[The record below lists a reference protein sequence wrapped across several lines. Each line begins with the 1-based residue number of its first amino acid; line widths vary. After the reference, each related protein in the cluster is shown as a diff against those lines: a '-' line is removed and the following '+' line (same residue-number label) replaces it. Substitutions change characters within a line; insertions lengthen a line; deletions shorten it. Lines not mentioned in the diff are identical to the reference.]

1 MVSTMRSSSLACLA
15 PMKGSNGPKKNW
27 KPRGFVCRIALLGWL
42 NGADERGW
50 IGPWNSELDPNI
62 MLLCSCRCKAD
73 AWIYIFFRRMSVFHS
88 RWLLIAGAVLN
99 RWARAKQALRLRP
112 TVWACWPVGRL
123 LHASSHLISSNIHQ
137 SRSISVVQNPNGY
150 LSPKHVGTWP
160 NLPRL
165 SSKSQSW
172 LEHGQAAGQRKDVW
186 HCEIVSGFRWWGLT
200 LDTGLKEGEKPF
212 QPLPR
217 TSLKRFMA
225 AWKSRQVSRKNATTP
240 WLLADSGL
248 CK

>member
-1 MVSTMRSSSLACLA
+1 
-15 PMKGSNGPKKNW
+15 
-27 KPRGFVCRIALLGWL
+27 
-42 NGADERGW
+42 
-50 IGPWNSELDPNI
+50 

-200 LDTGLKEGEKPF
+200 LDTGLKEGENHFSRYPGPHWSVSWPHGSRDK
-212 QPLPR
+212 
-217 TSLKRFMA
+217 SLGRMPPPHDCLRIQACAK
-225 AWKSRQVSRKNATTP
+225 KGKCCSRYIICGFRRIIGNMPCDMT
-240 WLLADSGL
+240 
-248 CK
+248 